1 MNLITKNLSFKHEN
15 EYYLNDISL
24 EFKVGNLYT
33 LLGRTLSGKTSFLK
47 TIAGLQPLDSGQ
59 ITFEGKD
66 FNSIPVWR
74 SERRHSGRPR
84 KNLCVKR
91 IP

>member
-59 ITFEGKD
+59 ITFEAVSYTHLTLPT
-66 FNSIPVWR
+66 NREV
-74 SERRHSGRPR
+74 
-84 KNLCVKR
+84 
-91 IP
+91 